1 MVTEN
6 EFSHIVKLGDIG
18 AGPTRLHIVASADQ
32 RTALAKRFDLESL
45 DMLEADLSL
54 SRDARGVLAEGS
66 FAAKL
71 AQYCIATHDPV
82 PTEMNEALA
91 IRFVAEPAH
100 GEDAEIE
107 LDADDCD
114 TIFHDGQIVDLGEAV
129 AQSMGLAL
137 NPYPRS
143 ASAETA
149 LKKAGVVSEEDAKE
163 EASPFSALAAL
174 KDKLGK

>member
-1 MVTEN
+1 MSDN
-6 EFSHIVKLGDIG
+6 EFSHVVKLGDIG
-18 AGPTRLHIVASADQ
+18 SGATKVHVAADSDQ
-32 RTALAKRFDLESL
+32 RAALAKRFDLESL
-45 DMLEADLSL
+45 DSLEANLSL
-54 SRDARGVLAEGS
+54 SRDSRGILAEGRFTAS
-66 FAAKL
+66 L
-71 AQYCIATHDPV
+71 AQHCIATGDPV
-82 PTEMNEALA
+82 PAKMDEAIA

-114 TIFHDGQIVDLGEAV
+114 TMFHDGQVVDLGEAV

-143 ASAETA
+143 TNAQAA
-149 LKKAGVVSEEDAKE
+149 LKKAGVISEEAAQE

-174 KDKLGK
+174 RDKLKK